1 MNIFRYDSPDFLDQL
16 SSLNRRAS
24 PSPEVGE
31 TVKQI
36 LAAVAERGDAAVTE
50 YTVKFG
56 GPRIEPSGM
65 RVSNTMIRDAEAATD
80 DEVKAAL
87 QLAHENIRSFAKVG
101 LRKNWSTRNHQG
113 VEVGEMYHPFERV
126 GIYVPGGNAPLVSS
140 ALMTV
145 TLAAT
150 AGVPQIVVATPAGPD
165 GKVHPPLLCALKLA
179 GATEIY
185 QIGGAQAIAA
195 LAIGTQTIDPVAKIF
210 GPGNAYVV
218 EAKRQVFGMVA
229 IDLLPGPSEI
239 LIIADHTADAAC
251 IAADLL
257 AQAEHGQGSLIL
269 ITDHEKLIKEV
280 ILSLESQMAGATR
293 AEHLDHVLSDNCF
306 FVLIA
311 TIDAAVRI
319 ANDFAPEHVAIVAER
334 EDLLASA
341 IRTAGAIFLGHWSPV
356 AGGDFIAGPSHELP
370 TGGSGKSFSGLT
382 VDHFQRRTSIVRFNE
397 ESLRRSLPAIQT
409 ISRVEGLDRHGAS
422 AAIRF
427 GPSPSSLPEQPS
439 S

>member
-1 MNIFRYDSPDFLDQL
+1 MNILRFDSPDFLDRL
-16 SSLNRRAS
+16 SLLNRRATV
-24 PSPEVGE
+24 SPEVGE

-36 LAAVAERGDAAVTE
+36 LAAVTERGDAAVLE
-50 YTVKFG
+50 YTEKFG

-65 RVSNTMIRDAEAATD
+65 LVTNKEVHAAGVVTL

-87 QLAHENIRSFAKVG
+87 QLAHENIRAFAKVG
-101 LRKNWSTRNHQG
+101 LRENWSTRNHQG

-150 AGVPQIVVATPAGPD
+150 AGVPQIVVATPAGFD
-165 GKVHPPLLCALKLA
+165 GKVHPALLCALKLA

-185 QIGGAQAIAA
+185 RIGGAQAIAA
-195 LAIGTQTIDPVAKIF
+195 LAIGTETIAPVAKVF

-218 EAKRQVFGMVA
+218 EAKRQVFGTVA

-239 LIIADHTADAAC
+239 LIIADHTAHAAC

-257 AQAEHGQGSLIL
+257 AQAEHGQGSVIL
-269 ITDHEKLIKEV
+269 ITDHEELIKDV
-280 ILSLESQMAGATR
+280 IISMESQMTGATR
-293 AEHLDHVLSDNCF
+293 VEHLDHVLSDNCF
-306 FVLIA
+306 FVLVG
-311 TIDAAVRI
+311 TIDDAVRI
-319 ANDFAPEHVAIVAER
+319 ANDFAPEHVAIVAEQ
-334 EDLLASA
+334 EDLIASQ

-356 AGGDFIAGPSHELP
+356 AGGDFVAGPSHELP

-382 VDHFQRRTSIVRFNE
+382 VDQFQRRTSIVRFNE

-427 GPSPSSLPEQPS
+427 GSEPALLPEPPTS
-439 S
+439 